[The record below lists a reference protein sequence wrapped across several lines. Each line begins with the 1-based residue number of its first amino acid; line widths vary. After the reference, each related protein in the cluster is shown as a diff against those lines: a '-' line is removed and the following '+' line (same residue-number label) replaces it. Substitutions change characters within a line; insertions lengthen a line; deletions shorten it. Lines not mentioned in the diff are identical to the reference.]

1 LIESQQEDP
10 DDEVC
15 AKHLAEQR
23 WAKIAVSMAD
33 SGKKNLANASQKL
46 VWLLKRLIIATS

>member
-46 VWLLKRLIIATS
+46 V